1 MEYFNL
7 IFLPLHFQGLFPASG
22 KNTNLTI
29 MKNNSVQILMLIS
42 DLELMFLLQ
51 SLVLLMPVKI
61 CNHFP
66 EIQRSYCRTGASLNK
81 ICLEI

>member
-22 KNTNLTI
+22 KNINLTI

-66 EIQRSYCRTGASLNK
+66 GVTAELGKFKQNLIGNLSLH
-81 ICLEI
+81 